1 MILLRVF
8 KDLHQNTISVD
19 NENFKI
25 FCCVVKLLNS
35 SDDCVEYMEQVR
47 IMGRR
52 IELHP
57 GAKNQTRRIKN
68 CHGAVN
74 THSIANGFGGFSCEP
89 YALDGGSQDSTH
101 NFPGLTSWWHWSV
114 GLLTGMLD
122 YRTETN
128 QLRSNVY

>member
-1 MILLRVF
+1 MTP
-8 KDLHQNTISVD
+8 K
-19 NENFKI
+19 EA
-25 FCCVVKLLNS
+25 
-35 SDDCVEYMEQVR
+35 E
-47 IMGRR
+47 GRR
-52 IELHP
+52 ERKEERRRKEILASIELHP
-57 GAKNQTRRIKN
+57 GAKNQTGRIKN

-89 YALDGGSQDSTH
+89 YALDGGSQNSTH